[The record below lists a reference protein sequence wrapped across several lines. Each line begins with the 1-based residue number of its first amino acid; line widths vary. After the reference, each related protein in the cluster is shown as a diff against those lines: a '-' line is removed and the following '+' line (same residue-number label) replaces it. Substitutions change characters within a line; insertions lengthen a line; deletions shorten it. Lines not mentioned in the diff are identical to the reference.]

1 MKQTGRY
8 FIALGCVLCAAILVL
23 DGDVVAAGALSGV
36 QLCLQ
41 TVIPSL
47 FCFMVLTGFL
57 INSGL
62 YRLISLPL
70 GPLTK
75 GLFCLPPSMGSVVL
89 LSLIGGYPMGAKS
102 IAGLLEQGRLDRATA
117 QQMLPFCCC
126 AGPSFIITAVGSGMF
141 GSAQAG
147 ILLYLVQLFVSI
159 LLGAVLGM
167 REHGQ
172 QRRMLCDP
180 LPTQRASDFMPMSQ
194 AFVLSVSQAVS
205 ALGQMCGFVILF
217 KGVVG
222 HSLLHPGGRRAL
234 LPAARL
240 AGGDQRLSAG
250 KRAAVGALP
259 CLLLPFV
266 WRAFR
271 WSHRLPASCAEPAC
285 AFAPFCCCGWR
296 TPFAQGGIVLL
307 LLRLFPQA
315 VGVFSSVARPGAH
328 RKCQHPPLLTVCLVM
343 MSALLLI
350 QTQPLIQKGC
360 AAFPTKRAV
369 KKIGS
374 PFPLGRGADF
384 GFLFFLCHPL

>member
-1 MKQTGRY
+1 MKQKGRY

-117 QQMLPFCCC
+117 QRMLPFCCC

-147 ILLYLVQLFVSI
+147 ILLS
-159 LLGAVLGM
+159 ATAAATTA
-167 REHGQ
+167 
-172 QRRMLCDP
+172 CT
-180 LPTQRASDFMPMSQ
+180 PT
-194 AFVLSVSQAVS
+194 
-205 ALGQMCGFVILF
+205 
-217 KGVVG
+217 
-222 HSLLHPGGRRAL
+222 
-234 LPAARL
+234 
-240 AGGDQRLSAG
+240 
-250 KRAAVGALP
+250 
-259 CLLLPFV
+259 
-266 WRAFR
+266 
-271 WSHRLPASCAEPAC
+271 
-285 AFAPFCCCGWR
+285 
-296 TPFAQGGIVLL
+296 
-307 LLRLFPQA
+307 
-315 VGVFSSVARPGAH
+315 
-328 RKCQHPPLLTVCLVM
+328 
-343 MSALLLI
+343 
-350 QTQPLIQKGC
+350 
-360 AAFPTKRAV
+360 
-369 KKIGS
+369 
-374 PFPLGRGADF
+374 
-384 GFLFFLCHPL
+384 

>member
-23 DGDVVAAGALSGV
+23 DGDVVAVGALSGV

-117 QQMLPFCCC
+117 QRMLPFCCC
-126 AGPSFIITAVGSGMF
+126 AGPSFIITTVGSGMF

-167 REHGQ
+167 RERGQ

-180 LPTQRASDFMPMSQ
+180 LPAQRASDFMPMSQ

-217 KGVVG
+217 KALSDILSSTLEGGV
-222 HSLLHPGGRRAL
+222 
-234 LPAARL
+234 
-240 AGGDQRLSAG
+240 LS
-250 KRAAVGALP
+250 
-259 CLLLPFV
+259 CLLLGSLEVTNGCLLASGQP
-266 WRAFR
+266 
-271 WSHRLPASCAEPAC
+271 LGLCLASCFLSFGGLSVAAQI
-285 AFAPFCCCGWR
+285 AGILRGTGLRLRPFLLLRMAHAICS
-296 TPFAQGGIVLL
+296 GGIVLL

-315 VGVFSSVARPGAH
+315 VGVFSSVARPVPIANANT
-328 RKCQHPPLLTVCLVM
+328 PLLTVCLVM

-350 QTQPLIQKGC
+350 QTQPLIQKG
-360 AAFPTKRAV
+360 ARHFQRKER
-369 KKIGS
+369 
-374 PFPLGRGADF
+374 
-384 GFLFFLCHPL
+384 

>member
-1 MKQTGRY
+1 MKRQRKSKDGDCFHETNRTILHRAWVRALRVNFGTGR
-8 FIALGCVLCAAILVL
+8 GC
-23 DGDVVAAGALSGV
+23 GGSGALSGV

-117 QQMLPFCCC
+117 QRMLPFCCC

-167 REHGQ
+167 RERGQ

-180 LPTQRASDFMPMSQ
+180 LPAQRASNFMPMSQ

-217 KGVVG
+217 KALSDILSSTLEGGVLSCLLLG
-222 HSLLHPGGRRAL
+222 SLVTN
-234 LPAARL
+234 
-240 AGGDQRLSAG
+240 RLSAG

-266 WRAFR
+266 WQAFGGR
-271 WSHRLPASCAEPAC
+271 TDCRHPARNRPC

-296 TPFAQGGIVLL
+296 TPFAQ
-307 LLRLFPQA
+307 A
-315 VGVFSSVARPGAH
+315 ASSCSSCACFR
-328 RKCQHPPLLTVCLVM
+328 RR
-343 MSALLLI
+343 SAS
-350 QTQPLIQKGC
+350 
-360 AAFPTKRAV
+360 FRA
-369 KKIGS
+369 
-374 PFPLGRGADF
+374 L
-384 GFLFFLCHPL
+384 

>member
-117 QQMLPFCCC
+117 QRMLPFCCC

-167 REHGQ
+167 RERGQ

-180 LPTQRASDFMPMSQ
+180 LPAQRTSDFMPMGQ

-205 ALGQMCGFVILF
+205 AMGQMCGFVILF
-217 KGVVG
+217 KALSDILSSTLEGGVLSCLLLG
-222 HSLLHPGGRRAL
+222 SLEVTNGCLLASGQPLGLCLASCFLSFGGLSVAAQIAGILRGTGLRLRPFFRRHRPAPPAPVSAGGRR
-234 LPAARL
+234 
-240 AGGDQRLSAG
+240 
-250 KRAAVGALP
+250 
-259 CLLLPFV
+259 
-266 WRAFR
+266 
-271 WSHRLPASCAEPAC
+271 
-285 AFAPFCCCGWR
+285 
-296 TPFAQGGIVLL
+296 
-307 LLRLFPQA
+307 LFERCKA
-315 VGVFSSVARPGAH
+315 GAH
-328 RKCQHPPLLTVCLVM
+328 RKCQHPAAHRLPCDDERPAADPDPATD
-343 MSALLLI
+343 
-350 QTQPLIQKGC
+350 PKGR

-369 KKIGS
+369 KKSAPRPKGNGEPILVFYS
-374 PFPLGRGADF
+374 FSAIRCKA
-384 GFLFFLCHPL
+384 

>member
-62 YRLISLPL
+62 YCLISLPL

-75 GLFCLPPSMGSVVL
+75 GLFYLPPSMGSVVL

-117 QQMLPFCCC
+117 QRMLPFCCC

-167 REHGQ
+167 RERGQ
-172 QRRMLCDP
+172 QRRMFCDP
-180 LPTQRASDFMPMSQ
+180 LPAQRTSDFMPMSQ

-217 KGVVG
+217 K
-222 HSLLHPGGRRAL
+222 AL
-234 LPAARL
+234 
-240 AGGDQRLSAG
+240 
-250 KRAAVGALP
+250 
-259 CLLLPFV
+259 
-266 WRAFR
+266 
-271 WSHRLPASCAEPAC
+271 
-285 AFAPFCCCGWR
+285 
-296 TPFAQGGIVLL
+296 
-307 LLRLFPQA
+307 
-315 VGVFSSVARPGAH
+315 
-328 RKCQHPPLLTVCLVM
+328 
-343 MSALLLI
+343 
-350 QTQPLIQKGC
+350 
-360 AAFPTKRAV
+360 
-369 KKIGS
+369 
-374 PFPLGRGADF
+374 
-384 GFLFFLCHPL
+384 

>member
-167 REHGQ
+167 RERGQ
-172 QRRMLCDP
+172 QRRMLCAP
-180 LPTQRASDFMPMSQ
+180 LPAQRTSDFMPMSQ

-217 KGVVG
+217 KALSDILSSTLEGGV
-222 HSLLHPGGRRAL
+222 
-234 LPAARL
+234 
-240 AGGDQRLSAG
+240 LS
-250 KRAAVGALP
+250 
-259 CLLLPFV
+259 CLLLGSLEVTNGCLLASGQP
-266 WRAFR
+266 
-271 WSHRLPASCAEPAC
+271 LGLCLASCFLSFGGLSVAAQI
-285 AFAPFCCCGWR
+285 AGILRGTGLRLRPF
-296 TPFAQGGIVLL
+296 L
-307 LLRLFPQA
+307 LLRLA
-315 VGVFSSVARPGAH
+315 HAICSGASSCFSCACFRRRSASFRALQGRCPSQTPTP
-328 RKCQHPPLLTVCLVM
+328 RCSP
-343 MSALLLI
+343 SAL
-350 QTQPLIQKGC
+350 
-360 AAFPTKRAV
+360 
-369 KKIGS
+369 
-374 PFPLGRGADF
+374 
-384 GFLFFLCHPL
+384 